1 MIARI
6 WTTCARLRQ
15 EARTVGTRPDIDELL
30 EQAVAE
36 SWVES
41 LCAHRVETCVMS
53 RDMGYS

>member
-1 MIARI
+1 MCARI

-36 SWVES
+36 SWFRS
-41 LCAHRVETCVMS
+41 LCAHYVMS
-53 RDMGYS
+53 PRK